1 MHLCMRTTIDLDDD
15 LALRAK
21 KEALERRS
29 SLKALVEEG
38 LKLVLAQPANHEL
51 EPLDVLAGMDR
62 KIWTGVNVE
71 RFIRDAR
78 RGWK

>member
-15 LALRAK
+15 LAIRAK
-21 KEALERRS
+21 KEAVERRS
-29 SLKALVEEG
+29 SLRALVEEG
-38 LKLVLAQPANHEL
+38 LELVLACPADHEL
-51 EPLDVLAGMDR
+51 DPLQVLAGMDR

-78 RGWK
+78 KGWK